1 METKPH
7 IAQILK
13 TLPEKP
19 GVYQFFDAQGEL
31 LYIGKA
37 KVLKNRV
44 SSYFSKIKYDSA
56 KTLQLVRRIDQI
68 QFIVVNTETDA
79 LLLEN
84 SLIKQYKPKYN
95 IALKDD
101 RSYPSIVIKKEGFP
115 RVFATRKIIKDGSEY
130 LGPYSNVKA
139 MHQVL
144 DLAKKLY
151 PVRTC
156 NLLLNHDNISKQK
169 FRVCLEYHIGNCKG
183 PCAGHQ
189 SETDYQSTIQNIR
202 RIIKGHYGDVLRDL
216 KKQMQ
221 EFSEQYAFEEAQLTL
236 EKIQA
241 LESFQAKNTIVHP
254 SISDTEVFSVVSDE
268 NIAFVNYLQIMNG
281 SISMGYNLEI
291 KKRLEET
298 DEEILQYAIVEIRQ
312 KFCTQIQE
320 ILLPFNTTLPWD
332 NIDITIPQRGDKR
345 KLVELSERNAKQ
357 SLLNHY
363 KQIEITDPARHVDR
377 ILETLQKDLHL
388 SQLPRHIE
396 CFDNSNIQG
405 THPVSACV
413 VFKDA
418 KPDKASYRIFN
429 VQSVQGPDDFAT
441 MREAIFRRYRRLIEE
456 NEPLPQ
462 LLIIDGGKGQLSA
475 AMESLNALDLIGKMG
490 VIGIAK
496 RLEEIYFPGDSDP
509 IYLDKRSESLKLI
522 QHLRDEAHRYGLSK
536 HRNRRSKAAI
546 QTELT
551 QIKGLGPKS
560 AEKLLKTFGSVEK
573 IKKAAIAEL
582 TEVVSLKQAQL
593 IQHYFHGFTSPQ

>member
-1 METKPH
+1 METKAH
-7 IAQILK
+7 ISQILK

-19 GVYQFFDAQGEL
+19 GVYQFYDGQGDL

-44 SSYFSKIKYDSA
+44 TSYFAKIKFDSA
-56 KTLQLVRRIDQI
+56 KTFQLVKRIEDI
-68 QFIVVNTETDA
+68 KYIVVASESDA

-101 RSYPSIVIKKEGFP
+101 RTYPSIVIKHEPFP

-144 DLAKKLY
+144 ELAKKLY

-156 NLLLNHDNISKQK
+156 QLALNKENIQKEK

-183 PCAGHQ
+183 PCANHQ
-189 SETDYQSTIQNIR
+189 SEDDYNVTIQNIR
-202 RIIKGHYGDVLRDL
+202 RIIKGNYADVLKELR
-216 KKQMQ
+216 KQMH
-221 EFSEQYAFEEAQLTL
+221 EFSDQYAFENAQLTL

-254 SISDTEVFSVVSDE
+254 SISDTEVFSIVSDQQV
-268 NIAFVNYLQIMNG
+268 AFVNYLQIMNG
-281 SISMGYNLEI
+281 SISMGYNLEM
-291 KKRLEET
+291 KKKLDES
-298 DEEILQYAIVEIRQ
+298 DEELLQYAIIEIKQ
-312 KFCTQIQE
+312 KFETKISE
-320 ILLPFNTTLPWD
+320 ILLPFSLTLPWEHL
-332 NIDITIPQRGDKR
+332 TLSVPQRGDKR

-357 SLLNHY
+357 SLLNHH

-377 ILETLQKDLHL
+377 ILETLQRDLHL
-388 SQLPRHIE
+388 THLPRHIE

-413 VFKDA
+413 VFRNA
-418 KPDKASYRIFN
+418 KPDKSSYRIFN
-429 VQSVQGPDDFAT
+429 VQTVQGPDDFAT
-441 MREAIFRRYRRLIEE
+441 MREAIFRRYRRLQEE

-475 AMESLNALDLIGKMG
+475 AMESLNALGLVGQLA

-551 QIKGLGPKS
+551 QINGLGAKS
-560 AEKLLKTFGSVEK
+560 AEKLLKMFGSVEK
-573 IKKAAIAEL
+573 IKKARHEEL
-582 TEVVSLKQAQL
+582 LEVVNSKQARV
-593 IQHYFHGFTSPQ
+593 IQEYFKSV

>member
-1 METKPH
+1 
-7 IAQILK
+7 
-13 TLPEKP
+13 
-19 GVYQFFDAQGEL
+19 
-31 LYIGKA
+31 
-37 KVLKNRV
+37 
-44 SSYFSKIKYDSA
+44 
-56 KTLQLVRRIDQI
+56 
-68 QFIVVNTETDA
+68 
-79 LLLEN
+79 
-84 SLIKQYKPKYN
+84 
-95 IALKDD
+95 
-101 RSYPSIVIKKEGFP
+101 
-115 RVFATRKIIKDGSEY
+115 
-130 LGPYSNVKA
+130 
-139 MHQVL
+139 
-144 DLAKKLY
+144 
-151 PVRTC
+151 
-156 NLLLNHDNISKQK
+156 
-169 FRVCLEYHIGNCKG
+169 
-183 PCAGHQ
+183 
-189 SETDYQSTIQNIR
+189 
-202 RIIKGHYGDVLRDL
+202 
-216 KKQMQ
+216 
-221 EFSEQYAFEEAQLTL
+221 
-236 EKIQA
+236 
-241 LESFQAKNTIVHP
+241 
-254 SISDTEVFSVVSDE
+254 
-268 NIAFVNYLQIMNG
+268 
-281 SISMGYNLEI
+281 
-291 KKRLEET
+291 LEET

-312 KFCTQIQE
+312 KFSTTIQE
-320 ILLPFNTTLPWD
+320 ILLPFLTTLPWD
-332 NIDITIPQRGDKR
+332 NITITIPQRGDKR

-363 KQIEITDPARHVDR
+363 KQIEITDPARHTDR

-413 VFKDA
+413 VFKNA

-475 AMESLNALDLIGKMG
+475 AMESLNALNLIGKMG

-560 AEKLLKTFGSVEK
+560 AEKLLQSFGSVEK
-573 IKKAAIAEL
+573 IKKASIAEL
-582 TEVVSLKQAQL
+582 TEVVNLKQAQL
-593 IQHYFHGFTSPQ
+593 IQHYFNGFSAAQ

>member
-1 METKPH
+1 LETKPH
-7 IAQILK
+7 IAQLLK

-19 GVYQFFDAQGEL
+19 GVYQFFDEQGQL

-44 SSYFSKIKYDSA
+44 SSYFSKVKYESA
-56 KTLQLVRRIDQI
+56 KTLQLVRKIHDI
-68 QFIVVNTETDA
+68 QFIVVLSETDA

-84 SLIKQYKPKYN
+84 SLIKKLKPKYN

-101 RSYPSIVIKKEGFP
+101 RTYPSIVIKKERFP

-130 LGPYSNVKA
+130 FGPYSNVKA

-144 DLAKKLY
+144 DLAKNLY

-156 NLLLNHDNISKQK
+156 NWLLSEENIEKKK

-183 PCAGHQ
+183 PCDGHQ
-189 SETDYQSTIQNIR
+189 SLDDYQSTIQNIKR
-202 RIIKGHYGDVLRDL
+202 LLKGNYQDILRDMR
-216 KKQMQ
+216 KQMQ
-221 EFSEQYAFEEAQLTL
+221 EQSAQMAFEDAHQTL
-236 EKIQA
+236 EKIQT
-241 LESFQAKNTIVHP
+241 LESFQSKNTIVHP
-254 SISDTEVFSVVSDE
+254 SISDTEVFSIISDPQ
-268 NIAFVNYLQIMNG
+268 IAYVHYLQIMNG
-281 SISMGYNLEI
+281 SITTGYNLAI
-291 KKRLEET
+291 KKKLEES
-298 DEEILQYAIVEIRQ
+298 DEELLQYAIVEIRQ
-312 KFCTQIQE
+312 KFGTTIKE
-320 ILLPFNTTLPWD
+320 IILPFSVALPWK
-332 NIDITIPQRGDKR
+332 DIVLCIPQRGDKK
-345 KLVELSERNAKQ
+345 KLLELSERNAKQ
-357 SLLNHY
+357 SLFNYY
-363 KQIEITDPARHVDR
+363 KQIEITDPSRHTDR
-377 ILETLQKDLHL
+377 ILETLQKDLRL
-388 SQLPRHIE
+388 TDLPRHIE

-405 THPVSACV
+405 THPVSACI
-413 VFKDA
+413 VFKNG

-441 MREAIFRRYRRLIEE
+441 MREAIYRRYRRLIEE
-456 NEPLPQ
+456 QEPLPQ

-475 AMESLNALDLIGKMG
+475 ALESLGALGLIGQLG

-551 QIKGLGPKS
+551 QIKGIGS
-560 AEKLLKTFGSVEK
+560 ATAAKLLKTFGSVEK
-573 IKKAAIAEL
+573 IKQADEI
-582 TEVVSLKQAQL
+582 SLIETVGKRNAKM
-593 IQHYFHGFTSPQ
+593 ISAYFKISS

>member
-19 GVYQFFDAQGEL
+19 GVYQFFDEQKNL

-44 SSYFSKIKYDSA
+44 SSYFSKVKYESA
-56 KTLQLVRRIDQI
+56 KTLQLVRKIDDI
-68 QFIVVNTETDA
+68 QFIVVLSETDA

-101 RSYPSIVIKKEGFP
+101 RTYPSIVVKKEHFP

-130 LGPYSNVKA
+130 FGPYSNVRA

-144 DLAKKLY
+144 ELAKKLY

-156 NLLLNHDNISKQK
+156 QLMLSADNIAKKK

-183 PCAGHQ
+183 PCDGHQ
-189 SETDYQSTIQNIR
+189 SAEDYQSTIQNIKR
-202 RIIKGHYGDVLRDL
+202 LLKGNYQDILKELR
-216 KKQMQ
+216 KQMQ
-221 EFSEQYAFEEAQLTL
+221 AHADALAFEEAQSTL
-236 EKIQA
+236 DKIQA

-254 SISDTEVFSVVSDE
+254 SISDIEVYSIVSDAQ
-268 NIAFVNYLQIMNG
+268 IAYVNYLQVMNG
-281 SISMGYNLEI
+281 SITTGYNLEI
-291 KKRLEET
+291 KKKLEESN
-298 DEEILQYAIVEIRQ
+298 EELLQYAIVEIRQ
-312 KFCTQIQE
+312 KFASTIKE
-320 ILLPFNTTLPWD
+320 VLLPFSVPLPWAD
-332 NIDITIPQRGDKR
+332 LILNIPQRGDKK
-345 KLVELSERNAKQ
+345 KLLELSERNAKQ
-357 SLLNHY
+357 SILNHY
-363 KQIEITDPARHVDR
+363 KQIEITDPSRHTDR

-388 SQLPRHIE
+388 ADLPRHIE

-413 VFKDA
+413 VFKNG

-441 MREAIFRRYRRLIEE
+441 MREAIYRRYRRLLEE

-475 AMESLNALDLIGKMG
+475 ALESLEALDIIGKMG

-522 QHLRDEAHRYGLSK
+522 QHLRDEAHRYGLAK

-551 QIKGLGPKS
+551 QIKGIGS
-560 AEKLLKTFGSVEK
+560 TTAEKLLKSFGSVEK
-573 IKKAAIAEL
+573 IKKA
-582 TEVVSLKQAQL
+582 TAQDL
-593 IQHYFHGFTSPQ
+593 EEIIGKKNAQIILAYFNFSRD

>member
-1 METKPH
+1 LETKAH
-7 IAQILK
+7 ISQILK

-19 GVYQFFDAQGEL
+19 GVYQFYDGQGDL

-44 SSYFSKIKYDSA
+44 TSYFAKIKFDSA
-56 KTLQLVRRIDQI
+56 KTFQLVKRIEDI
-68 QFIVVNTETDA
+68 KYIVVASESDA

-101 RSYPSIVIKKEGFP
+101 RTYPSIVIKHEPFP

-144 DLAKKLY
+144 ELAKKLY

-156 NLLLNHDNISKQK
+156 QLALNKENIQKEK

-183 PCAGHQ
+183 PCANHQ
-189 SETDYQSTIQNIR
+189 SEDDYNVTIQNIR
-202 RIIKGHYGDVLRDL
+202 RIIKGNYADVLKELR
-216 KKQMQ
+216 KQMH
-221 EFSEQYAFEEAQLTL
+221 EFSDQYAFENAQLTL

-254 SISDTEVFSVVSDE
+254 SISDTEVFSIVSDQQV
-268 NIAFVNYLQIMNG
+268 AFVNYLQIMNG
-281 SISMGYNLEI
+281 SISMGYNLEM
-291 KKRLEET
+291 KKKLDES
-298 DEEILQYAIVEIRQ
+298 DEELLQYAIIEIKQ
-312 KFCTQIQE
+312 KFETKISE
-320 ILLPFNTTLPWD
+320 ILLPFSLTLPWEHL
-332 NIDITIPQRGDKR
+332 TLSVPQRGDKR

-357 SLLNHY
+357 SLLNHH

-377 ILETLQKDLHL
+377 ILETLQRDLHL
-388 SQLPRHIE
+388 THLPRHIE

-413 VFKDA
+413 VFRNA
-418 KPDKASYRIFN
+418 KPDKSSYRIFN
-429 VQSVQGPDDFAT
+429 VQTVQGPDDFAT
-441 MREAIFRRYRRLIEE
+441 MREAIFRRYRRLQEE

-475 AMESLNALDLIGKMG
+475 AMESLNALGLVGQLA

-551 QIKGLGPKS
+551 QINGLGAKS
-560 AEKLLKTFGSVEK
+560 AEKLLKMFGSVEK
-573 IKKAAIAEL
+573 IKKARHEEL
-582 TEVVSLKQAQL
+582 LEVVNSKQARV
-593 IQHYFHGFTSPQ
+593 IQEYFKSV

>member
-1 METKPH
+1 
-7 IAQILK
+7 LK
-13 TLPEKP
+13 E
-19 GVYQFFDAQGEL
+19 
-31 LYIGKA
+31 
-37 KVLKNRV
+37 
-44 SSYFSKIKYDSA
+44 
-56 KTLQLVRRIDQI
+56 
-68 QFIVVNTETDA
+68 
-79 LLLEN
+79 
-84 SLIKQYKPKYN
+84 
-95 IALKDD
+95 D
-101 RSYPSIVIKKEGFP
+101 RTYPSIVIKHEPFP

-144 DLAKKLY
+144 ELAKKLY

-156 NLLLNHDNISKQK
+156 QLALNKENIQKEK

-183 PCAGHQ
+183 PCANHQ
-189 SETDYQSTIQNIR
+189 SEDDYNVTIQNIR
-202 RIIKGHYGDVLRDL
+202 RIIKGNYADVLKELR
-216 KKQMQ
+216 KQMH
-221 EFSEQYAFEEAQLTL
+221 EFSDQYAFENAQLTL

-254 SISDTEVFSVVSDE
+254 SISDTEVFSIVSDQQV
-268 NIAFVNYLQIMNG
+268 AFVNYLQIMNG
-281 SISMGYNLEI
+281 SISMGYNLEM
-291 KKRLEET
+291 KKKLDES
-298 DEEILQYAIVEIRQ
+298 DEELLQYAIIEIKQ
-312 KFCTQIQE
+312 KFETKISE
-320 ILLPFNTTLPWD
+320 ILLPFSLTLPWEHL
-332 NIDITIPQRGDKR
+332 TLSVPQRGDKR

-357 SLLNHY
+357 SLLNHH

-377 ILETLQKDLHL
+377 ILETLQRDLHL
-388 SQLPRHIE
+388 THLPRHIE

-413 VFKDA
+413 VFRNA
-418 KPDKASYRIFN
+418 KPDKSSYRIFN
-429 VQSVQGPDDFAT
+429 VQTVQGPDDFAT
-441 MREAIFRRYRRLIEE
+441 MREAIFRRYRRLQEE

-462 LLIIDGGKGQLSA
+462 LLIIDGGKGQLST
-475 AMESLNALDLIGKMG
+475 AMESLNALGLVGQLA

-551 QIKGLGPKS
+551 QINGLGAKS
-560 AEKLLKTFGSVEK
+560 AEKLLKMFGSVEK
-573 IKKAAIAEL
+573 IKKARHEEL
-582 TEVVSLKQAQL
+582 LEVVNSKQARV
-593 IQHYFHGFTSPQ
+593 IQEYFKSV